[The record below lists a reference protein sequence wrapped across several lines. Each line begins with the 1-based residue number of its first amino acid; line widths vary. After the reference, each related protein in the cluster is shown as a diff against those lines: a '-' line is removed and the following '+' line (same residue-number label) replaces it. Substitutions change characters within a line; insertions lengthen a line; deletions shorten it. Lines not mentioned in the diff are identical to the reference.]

1 MPQTKQSPCCARRT
15 AKLVMDEA
23 NLRRLAQR
31 AAKRAEQGLSITDL
45 QVKIDEAKAIIA
57 LDKVAITDHEAD
69 HAGGGL

>member
-1 MPQTKQSPCCARRT
+1 MPNVKQSPCCARRA

-31 AAKRAEQGLSITDL
+31 AAKRSEKGLSIVDL
-45 QVKIDEAKAIIA
+45 TAQIDECKAIIA
-57 LDKVAITDHEAD
+57 LDKQAITDHEAD